1 MIKQVQLIRIDSL
14 EEKFRLK
21 TGALST
27 FAETHGL
34 TLYSINSRLFAS
46 PKEFDQWMKATDRT
60 KLLEKFKRKSYFA
73 GPLTPEQETSQLND
87 AVKWFTEQFKAQGG
101 IHVGKVFQ

>member
-1 MIKQVQLIRIDSL
+1 MIKKVQLIRIDSL
-14 EEKFRLK
+14 EEKLRLK

-46 PKEFDQWMKATDRT
+46 PKEFEQWMKAADRT
-60 KLLEKFKRKSYFA
+60 KLFEKFKRKSYFS
-73 GPLTPEQETSQLND
+73 GPLTEMQEQDQLNS
-87 AVKWFTEQFKAQGG
+87 AVKWFTEKFKASGG
-101 IHVGKVFQ
+101 IHVDNIF